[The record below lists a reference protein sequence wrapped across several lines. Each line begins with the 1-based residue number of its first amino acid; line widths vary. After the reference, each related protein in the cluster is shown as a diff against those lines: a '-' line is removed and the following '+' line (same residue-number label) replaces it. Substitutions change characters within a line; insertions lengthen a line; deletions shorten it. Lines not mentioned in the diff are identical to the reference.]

1 MLEQLQPVETGHD
14 QKHRCMKGTREAILK
29 QIMEWVSNP
38 QGNPQERNRTPQGN
52 IFWVYGSPGIGK
64 TSLAHSICAS
74 LQNREQ
80 LAGAFF
86 CQRDDTNLSEPRNI
100 LPTFIYKLA
109 RIFPHFRTI
118 VAERLRKDSN
128 LTPQSMK
135 DTFFV
140 YFIRRVR
147 HHPKQPTLVFVIDA
161 LDECGHSKSRSA
173 ILKVLIK
180 AVQLV
185 PWLKIIITSR
195 PEVDISQCF
204 LDIPTKYDLGT
215 DGESTGD
222 LRTFARSQFR
232 EVASRW
238 LLPTWP
244 EEPLFN
250 RIISQANGLFIFI
263 RTLVLALELSSDPEE
278 ALKDMLH
285 GSISAGLES
294 LFGLYTSI
302 LKAQLINCNTAE
314 FWQVVA
320 LITTAQYRPLREE
333 AIANLARVKPNLVGK
348 WVNDLS
354 SLLYRDEQANNAIR
368 ARHLSI
374 IEFFASDQYKANLQ
388 DAHARLGIACFETM
402 IGQLRFN
409 ICELEDSRLAN
420 ADVKDLESR
429 IEQNISEPLQYSCL
443 YWSNHLSKTLDHDN
457 WRALGLGSLRKF
469 FEGLCPL
476 FWIEVLSI
484 LGMVSIGAPS
494 LRRILSW
501 VKVSRAL
508 AHLRLHSEMIL
519 IGL

>member
-1 MLEQLQPVETGHD
+1 ME
-14 QKHRCMKGTREAILK
+14 GTREAILK
-29 QIMEWVSNP
+29 QIMEWVP
-38 QGNPQERNRTPQGN
+38 NPQERPQERNGTPQGN
-52 IFWVYGSPGIGK
+52 IFWVYGSPGLGK
-64 TSLAHSICAS
+64 TSLAHSICAH
-74 LQNREQ
+74 LQDREQ

-86 CQRDDTNLSEPRNI
+86 CQRDDASLSEPRYI

-109 RIFPHFRTI
+109 KIFPHFRNI
-118 VAERLRKDSN
+118 VAEHLRKNSN

-135 DTFFV
+135 NAFFV
-140 YFIRRVR
+140 DSIRSLRR
-147 HHPKQPTLVFVIDA
+147 HPKQPTLVFVIDA
-161 LDECGHSKSRSA
+161 LDECGNSKSRQA
-173 ILKVLIK
+173 ILKVLIE
-180 AVQLV
+180 AADLV

-204 LDIPTKYDLGT
+204 LDISTKYDLGT

-232 EVASRW
+232 ELAEKW
-238 LLPTWP
+238 FLPTWL

-250 RIISQANGLFIFI
+250 RVISQANGLFIFI

-278 ALKDMLH
+278 ALNEMLR

-302 LKAQLINCNTAE
+302 LKAQLVTCNTAE
-314 FWQVVA
+314 FWQVVV
-320 LITTAQYRPLREE
+320 LITTAQYRPLHEE
-333 AIANLARVKPNLVGK
+333 AITTLARVKPNLVRK

-354 SLLYRDEQANNAIR
+354 SLLYRDEKANNAIR

-374 IEFFASDQYKANLQ
+374 IEFFASDRCEYIVYLQ
-388 DAHARLGIACFETM
+388 DAHARLGIACLETM
-402 IGQLRFN
+402 VGQLRFN
-409 ICELEDSRLAN
+409 ICKLEDSRLAN

-443 YWSNHLSKTLDHDN
+443 YWSNHLSKTPDN
-457 WRALGLGSLRKF
+457 DNSRVLGSGSLRKF
-469 FEGLCPL
+469 FEGLSPL

-484 LGMVSIGAPS
+484 LGMVPIGAPS
-494 LRRILSW
+494 LRQVISW

-508 AHLRLHSEMIL
+508 AHLCLHSGMIL

>member
-1 MLEQLQPVETGHD
+1 ME
-14 QKHRCMKGTREAILK
+14 GTREAILK
-29 QIMEWVSNP
+29 RIMEWVPTPQDNP
-38 QGNPQERNRTPQGN
+38 QGGYGAPQGN
-52 IFWVYGSPGIGK
+52 IFWVYGFPGIGK
-64 TSLAHSICAS
+64 TSLAYSICAN
-74 LQNREQ
+74 LQDREQ
-80 LAGAFF
+80 LAGGFF

-118 VAERLRKDSN
+118 VAEHLRKDSN

-135 DTFFV
+135 VTFFV
-140 YFIRRVR
+140 DFIRSLRR
-147 HHPKQPTLVFVIDA
+147 RPKQPTLVFVIDA
-161 LDECGHSKSRSA
+161 LDECGNSKSRPA
-173 ILKVLIK
+173 ILKVLIE
-180 AVQLV
+180 AAELV

-232 EVASRW
+232 EVASKW
-238 LLPTWP
+238 LLSTWP
-244 EEPLFN
+244 EEPVFN
-250 RIISQANGLFIFI
+250 KVISQANGLFIFI
-263 RTLVLALELSSDPEE
+263 RTLVLALELCSDPEE
-278 ALKDMLH
+278 ALKEMLQ

-314 FWQVVA
+314 FWQVVV

-354 SLLYRDEQANNAIR
+354 SLLYRDEKANNAIR

-374 IEFFASDQYKANLQ
+374 IEFFVSDRCEYKANLQ
-388 DAHARLGIACFETM
+388 DAHARLGIACLETM
-402 IGQLRFN
+402 VGQLRFN
-409 ICELEDSRLAN
+409 ICKLADSRLAN

-429 IEQNISEPLQYSCL
+429 IERNISEPLQYSCL
-443 YWSNHLSKTLDHDN
+443 YWSNHLSKTPNHDD
-457 WRALGLGSLRKF
+457 WRVLGLGSLRKF
-469 FEGLCPL
+469 FEGLSPL

-484 LGMVSIGAPS
+484 LGMVPIGALS
-494 LRRILSW
+494 LRGVISW

-508 AHLRLHSEMIL
+508 AHLHMHSGMNL